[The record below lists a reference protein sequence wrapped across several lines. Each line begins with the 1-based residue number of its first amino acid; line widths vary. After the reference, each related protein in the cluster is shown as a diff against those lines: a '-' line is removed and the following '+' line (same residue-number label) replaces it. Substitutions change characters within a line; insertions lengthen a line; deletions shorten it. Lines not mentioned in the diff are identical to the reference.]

1 MFRRFCVV
9 GVVVVVDAAIFVV
22 FIVIVVVVVV
32 VVVFDIVAS
41 EILTA
46 TTESFCPPQSPF
58 SNIDEN

>member
-32 VVVFDIVAS
+32 FDIVAS

-58 SNIDEN
+58 SNMDEN